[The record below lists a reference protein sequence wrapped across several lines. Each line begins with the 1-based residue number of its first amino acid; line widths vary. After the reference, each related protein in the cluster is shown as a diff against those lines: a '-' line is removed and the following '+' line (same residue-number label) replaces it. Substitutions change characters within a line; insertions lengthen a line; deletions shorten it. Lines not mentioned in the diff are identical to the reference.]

1 MYGVIYTHRLLAWYQ
16 MVKDRRLINMVEDK
30 SFNVFLTSCDSYTP
44 ACCYYSPSVPAV
56 HRKKKLGM
64 LLYFD

>member
-1 MYGVIYTHRLLAWYQ
+1 MASFTHTDFWPGTRWW
-16 MVKDRRLINMVEDK
+16 DRRLINMVEDK